1 MFNLNRSKKQSED
14 AIEVSKKDVNTES
27 SSIDSYNK
35 GLGSGL
41 SISNLKGQLNN
52 FSKEYDGMI
61 TNIQE
66 NLPSVLATTD
76 NFYKSHSQYM
86 NVTVDITD
94 LTPLHSVK
102 HILARIERKK
112 NALAEAQIG
121 RKKDEIKLRK
131 KQKQLESATDEFDRE
146 LLEVEIVE
154 IMNGLCDGENYIKG
168 ALREMSFLV
177 TQYKS
182 ILEKLGK
189 DHLTEEDFEID
200 ERRYHVMTAM
210 KQALNAARPRGG
222 IIDEGNSIYLF
233 DIGINV
239 ALAQR
244 EVMNYL
250 NMEKELLQKKIAPT
264 HQMTIAWLEACA
276 DLFKDCGAQ
285 YAESRGFVTVDK
297 TSLVVPKHVPLL
309 DQVKND
315 TPEEDNNEKSEF
327 QSTQE

>member
-1 MFNLNRSKKQSED
+1 MFNFNKGKEKTET
-14 AIEVSKKDVNTES
+14 AIEVSNSVTDTSQKNS
-27 SSIDSYNK
+27 SLSTSNQTIA
-35 GLGSGL
+35 GGL

-52 FSKEYDGMI
+52 FPKEYNGMI
-61 TNIQE
+61 DNIQE
-66 NLPSVLATTD
+66 SLPSVLATAD

-121 RKKDEIKLRK
+121 RKKDEIKLRQ
-131 KQKQLESATDEFDRE
+131 KQKQLESTEDEFDRE
-146 LLEVEIVE
+146 LLEIEIIE
-154 IMNGLCDGENYIKG
+154 LMNGLGDGENYIKG

-189 DHLTEEDFEID
+189 DHLTEEDFEVD

-210 KQALNAARPRGG
+210 KQALNSARPRGG

-233 DIGINV
+233 DIGINA

-244 EVMNYL
+244 EVLNYL
-250 NMEKELLQKKIAPT
+250 NMEKDLIAKKIAPT
-264 HQMTIAWLEACA
+264 HQMTLAWLEACA
-276 DLFKDCGAQ
+276 DLFQNCGVE
-285 YAESRGFVTVDK
+285 YAESRGFVAVDQKSLTV
-297 TSLVVPKHVPLL
+297 PEHIPLL
-309 DQVKND
+309 KGTKENADQVS
-315 TPEEDNNEKSEF
+315 EENQTNSIEE
-327 QSTQE
+327 